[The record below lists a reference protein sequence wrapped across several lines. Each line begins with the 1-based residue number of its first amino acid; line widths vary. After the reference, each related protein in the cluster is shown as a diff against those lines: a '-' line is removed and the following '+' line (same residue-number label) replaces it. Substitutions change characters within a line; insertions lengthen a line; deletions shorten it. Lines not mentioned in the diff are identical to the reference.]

1 MRGKASL
8 ASRLLCV
15 VFLLLFSRTAAT
27 ASIQENWPQWMKN
40 FKDY

>member
-15 VFLLLFSRTAAT
+15 LFLLLFSRTAA
-27 ASIQENWPQWMKN
+27 AIEQQLI
-40 FKDY
+40 